1 MARVVGIGKQSFEKI
16 IKENCFYV
24 DKTGFIKEWWDN
36 KDDVTLITRP
46 RRFGKTLNMDMI
58 KCFFSNEYKDRGDLF
73 EGLDIWKDEKYREL
87 QGTYPVIFLSFAE
100 IKQNNYQDTIAK
112 IKKILCSLYQ
122 SFMFLK
128 DWDGLTDEEKN
139 NLKRISEDMSDVTA
153 QSALNELSNYLSRYY
168 GKKVI
173 ILLDEYDTPM
183 QEAYTNGYWE
193 ELVAFTRSLFN
204 STFKTNP
211 YLERAIMTGIT
222 RVSKESIFSDLNNL
236 EVVTTL
242 SSKYT
247 TAFGFTEQEVFNA
260 LDEFGLSAQKG
271 EVKAWYDGF
280 MFGKQKDIYNPWSII
295 NFLDKKEYNPYWA
308 ESSSNG
314 LINNLVQKGSPY
326 IKMMMETL
334 LKGEIINVP
343 IDEQIVFS
351 ELDYSEDAVWSLMLA
366 SGYIKVISADA
377 LTGNRRKARM
387 YRLALTNFEIQL
399 MFEKMILRW
408 FIPAKNET
416 NEFIKALISGDI
428 ESMNEYM
435 NDVTLNTFSSFD
447 SGKHT
452 SEKKAPENFYH
463 GFVLGLMVDQT
474 DNYII
479 TSNRESGFGRY
490 DIMLEPK
497 DKQSQKYPGIVI
509 EFKVI
514 NPRKE
519 NSLEETVEAALK
531 QIEEKNYDAELINR
545 GVKEENIHHYG
556 FAFTSFS
563 IIILA
568 RICGNVKNF
577 LLSQLYLFPYIFTT
591 YFKCSSKINSSS
603 LFPLKNSYS
612 FLFSISEYNSRTKF
626 FPTPEKAFPCA
637 VSSYL

>member
-16 IKENCFYV
+16 IKEKCFYV
-24 DKTGFIKEWWDN
+24 DKTAFIKEWWDN
-36 KDDVTLITRP
+36 KDDVTIITRP
-46 RRFGKTLNMDMI
+46 RRFGKTLNMDML

-87 QGTYPVIFLSFAE
+87 QGTYPVIFFSFAK
-100 IKQNNYQDTIAK
+100 IKQNNYTDAVSG
-112 IKKILCSLYQ
+112 IKRVICDEIQKYI
-122 SFMFLK
+122 FLK

-139 NLKRISEDMSDVTA
+139 NLNNITYGMDTVTA
-153 QSALNELSNYLSRYY
+153 QEAINNLSNYLSRYY

-222 RVSKESIFSDLNNL
+222 RVSRESIFSDLNNL

-242 SSKYT
+242 SPKYT

-260 LDEFGLSAQKG
+260 LDEFGLSEQKG

-280 MFGKQKDIYNPWSII
+280 VFGEQKDIYNPWSII
-295 NFLDKKEYNPYWA
+295 NYLDKKKIALYWA

-314 LINNLVQKGSPY
+314 LINNLIQKGSSY
-326 IKMMMETL
+326 IKKMLETL
-334 LKGEIINVP
+334 ISGKNIKVP

-366 SGYIKVISADA
+366 SGYLKVVSSEELNLIRESD
-377 LTGNRRKARM
+377 NE
-387 YRLALTNFEIQL
+387 YELALTNREIL
-399 MFEKMILRW
+399 FMFKKMILRW
-408 FIPAKNET
+408 FSPAKSET
-416 NEFIKALISGDI
+416 NEFIKALITGDI

-435 NDVTLNTFSSFD
+435 NDVALRTFSSFD

-474 DNYII
+474 ENYII

-497 DKQSQKYPGIVI
+497 DKQTQKYPGIVI

-545 GVKEENIHHYG
+545 GVNKENIHHYG
-556 FAFTSFS
+556 FAF
-563 IIILA
+563 
-568 RICGNVKNF
+568 K
-577 LLSQLYLFPYIFTT
+577 
-591 YFKCSSKINSSS
+591 SKEVLIDG
-603 LFPLKNSYS
+603 
-612 FLFSISEYNSRTKF
+612 R
-626 FPTPEKAFPCA
+626 
-637 VSSYL
+637 

>member
-16 IKENCFYV
+16 IKEKCFYV
-24 DKTGFIKEWWDN
+24 DKTAFIKEWWDN

-46 RRFGKTLNMDMI
+46 RRFGKTLNMSMLE
-58 KCFFSNEYKDRGDLF
+58 CFFSNEYKDRGDLF

-87 QGTYPVIFLSFAE
+87 QGTYPVIFFSFAK
-100 IKQNNYQDTIAK
+100 IKQNNYTDAVSG
-112 IKKILCSLYQ
+112 IKRVICDEIQKYI
-122 SFMFLK
+122 FLK

-139 NLKRISEDMSDVTA
+139 NLNNITYGMDTVTA
-153 QSALNELSNYLSRYY
+153 QEAINNLSNYLSRYY

-222 RVSKESIFSDLNNL
+222 RVSRESIFSDLNNL

-242 SSKYT
+242 SPKYT
-247 TAFGFTEQEVFNA
+247 TAFGFTEHEVFNA
-260 LDEFGLSAQKG
+260 LDEFGLSEQKG

-280 MFGKQKDIYNPWSII
+280 VFGEQKDIYNPWSII
-295 NFLDKKEYNPYWA
+295 NYLDKKKVALYWA

-314 LINNLVQKGSPY
+314 LINNLIQKGSSY
-326 IKMMMETL
+326 IKKMLETL
-334 LKGEIINVP
+334 ISGKNIKVP

-366 SGYIKVISADA
+366 SGYLKVVAA
-377 LTGNRRKARM
+377 EPLVGNRRKARK
-387 YRLALTNFEIQL
+387 YTLALTNLEIRF
-399 MFEKMILRW
+399 MFEDMILRW
-408 FIPAKNET
+408 FSHAKMET
-416 NEFIKALISGDI
+416 NEFIRALINGDI
-428 ESMNEYM
+428 ESMNAYM
-435 NDVTLNTFSSFD
+435 NKVTLKTISYFD
-447 SGKHT
+447 TGNIPSD
-452 SEKKAPENFYH
+452 EEPERFFH

-474 DNYII
+474 ENYII
-479 TSNRESGFGRY
+479 NSNRESGFGRY
-490 DIMLEPK
+490 DIMLEPIEK
-497 DKQSQKYPGIVI
+497 TNDKYPGIVI

-531 QIEEKNYDAELINR
+531 QIDEKNYDAELIKR
-545 GVKEENIHHYG
+545 GVKEENIQHYG
-556 FAFTSFS
+556 FAFRGKEVL
-563 IIILA
+563 IDG
-568 RICGNVKNF
+568 R
-577 LLSQLYLFPYIFTT
+577 
-591 YFKCSSKINSSS
+591 
-603 LFPLKNSYS
+603 
-612 FLFSISEYNSRTKF
+612 
-626 FPTPEKAFPCA
+626 
-637 VSSYL
+637 